1 MRVVTSGPACCTF
14 LYSIKFI
21 YVGLSIG
28 VQDRTSIIKLR
39 TDQGLICTLSYIRGF
54 YLYVALDKAKG
65 AVGLGS
71 NPVNVVIPG

>member
-1 MRVVTSGPACCTF
+1 MYLFLQKILFRTF
-14 LYSIKFI
+14 IKKI
-21 YVGLSIG
+21 K
-28 VQDRTSIIKLR
+28 KLR
-39 TDQGLICTLSYIRGF
+39 TDQGLIGTLSYIRGF